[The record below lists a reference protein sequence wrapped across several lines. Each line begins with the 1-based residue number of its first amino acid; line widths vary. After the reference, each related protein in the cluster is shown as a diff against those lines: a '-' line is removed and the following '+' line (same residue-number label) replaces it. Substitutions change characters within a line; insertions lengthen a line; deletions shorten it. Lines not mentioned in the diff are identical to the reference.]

1 MIFTDILNIIQISDI
16 RKLISMATRFT
27 TRSIVPLNLRMPPV
41 LMEGGGGRKGDK
53 RSSEGSSY
61 PSSVLDAKLMAR

>member
-1 MIFTDILNIIQISDI
+1 
-16 RKLISMATRFT
+16 MATRFT

-41 LMEGGGGRKGDK
+41 LMEGGGRKGDK